1 MSLPSGTVTFLFT
14 DIEGSTRLM
23 QELGDAYVDA
33 QQAHHAI
40 LRAAFQSRQ
49 GRELRTE
56 GDSFFCV
63 FESAIDA
70 CEAAAAVQRG
80 MAAHAWPEG
89 GQLRVRVGLHTGE
102 APVVS
107 EEYIGLDV
115 HHAARVAGAA
125 NGGQVVVSETTRALV
140 EAALPAGLSLR
151 DLGVHR
157 LKDLSRS
164 ERLFQLL
171 VEGLPD
177 QFPALRTLDTTPNR
191 QPASRR
197 LASSRLKLWGSHS
210 TLNSTRPLTLQ
221 RSNPNAKAP
230 SRLSTAAATG

>member
-1 MSLPSGTVTFLFT
+1 
-14 DIEGSTRLM
+14 
-23 QELGDAYVDA
+23 
-33 QQAHHAI
+33 
-40 LRAAFQSRQ
+40 
-49 GRELRTE
+49 
-56 GDSFFCV
+56 
-63 FESAIDA
+63 
-70 CEAAAAVQRG
+70 
-80 MAAHAWPEG
+80 
-89 GQLRVRVGLHTGE
+89 

-177 QFPALRTLDTTPNR
+177 QFPALRTLDTTPNNLPT
-191 QPASRR
+191 Q
-197 LASSRLKLWGSHS
+197 
-210 TLNSTRPLTLQ
+210 LTSFVG
-221 RSNPNAKAP
+221 READV
-230 SRLSTAAATG
+230 AA